1 MGGGER
7 ISASPVG
14 ILMKGKPSF
23 LSQVVLG
30 KFLQA
35 WDWEFIWWRPVLLAT
50 SGVHGE
56 EYRLRLINMYIG
68 LSESQTPNPIN
79 MALFIVLFSN

>member
-35 WDWEFIWWRPVLLAT
+35 
-50 SGVHGE
+50 
-56 EYRLRLINMYIG
+56 
-68 LSESQTPNPIN
+68 
-79 MALFIVLFSN
+79 